1 MRVRRRLGFLAGI
14 ALGAALLAGCGGGGG
29 KPAATGAA
37 SIVPDKVSAFV
48 SVDSN
53 LDSAGWKKAEAL
65 LNRFPGKDDVLS
77 SLRAS
82 LQENGLSW
90 EQDVKPA
97 LGNEIDF
104 VWLDFQNGG
113 NNLVGITKPKDVD
126 KFNAM
131 LEQGSSPSVHEEID
145 GWTVFANGQTQ
156 LDEFKSLRDNGG
168 RLDGDSVF
176 NDALDG
182 LPSDSITKAFVR
194 GSAIQS
200 AIDQAIEQ
208 QGGPTGTT
216 ADQIG
221 KLDSFGAAVT
231 PESSGIRIDAA
242 LSGDLKLGGSGYHAD
257 LPSSLPSGATL
268 YLSFNNVGGR
278 LNTLFDDYARTNPSF
293 DQQRAQVETALGASL
308 DDIFKLLSGEGAFA
322 LYRTASGTPALLFA
336 VRVSDEA
343 KARRVIEKAAA
354 LAQLSGSVNARSVQ
368 IGAVQ
373 ASEFDVS
380 GTAIYAAAFD
390 GKLVITNSR
399 ASIKSMQSP
408 GTKLAG
414 DPAYTAAVSGAGMPS
429 ETNGFLY
436 ANVRSG
442 LDYAFSYAESRGSTI
457 PAIAKDNLAPLRGL
471 LLYTTKSG
479 KRFVFTGFLG
489 IE

>member
-182 LPSDSITKAFVR
+182 LPSDSLTKAFVR

-231 PESSGIRIDAA
+231 PESSGSRIDAA

-308 DDIFKLLSGEGAFA
+308 DDIFK
-322 LYRTASGTPALLFA
+322 
-336 VRVSDEA
+336 RVSDEA

-399 ASIKSMQSP
+399 ASTKSMQSP

>member
-1 MRVRRRLGFLAGI
+1 MQSKLGLFAGI
-14 ALGAALLAGCGGGGG
+14 ALSAALLAGCGGGGG
-29 KPAATGAA
+29 SKPAATGAA
-37 SIVPDKVSAFV
+37 SVVPDKVSAFV

-53 LDSAGWKKAEAL
+53 LGSSAWKKAEAL
-65 LNRFPGKDDVLS
+65 LNRFPGKDKVLS

-82 LQENGLSW
+82 LTQNGLSW

-104 VWLDFQNGG
+104 VWLDFQNRG
-113 NNLVGITKPKDVD
+113 NDLVGLTKPKDVN
-126 KFNAM
+126 KFNAL
-131 LEQGSSPSVHEEID
+131 LEQGSSPSVHKEID
-145 GWTVFANGQTQ
+145 GWTVFANSQAH
-156 LDEFKSLRDNGG
+156 LDQFKSLRSNGG

-176 NDALDG
+176 TDAIDG
-182 LPSDSITKAFVR
+182 LPSDSIAKAFVR

-208 QGGPTGTT
+208 QGGPTNAT
-216 ADQIG
+216 AGQIG
-221 KLDSFGAAVT
+221 MLDSFGAAVT
-231 PESSGIRIDAA
+231 PESNGIRIA

-278 LNTLFDDYARTNPSF
+278 LSKLFDDYARANPSF

-322 LYRTASGTPALLFA
+322 LYHTTSGLPALIFA
-336 VRVSDEA
+336 VQVSDEA
-343 KARRVIEKAAA
+343 KARSVIEKAAA
-354 LAQLSGSVNARSVQ
+354 LAQLGNSVQVRSVQ
-368 IGAVQ
+368 IGGVQ
-373 ASEFDVS
+373 AEEFDVS

-399 ASIKSMQSP
+399 ASIESMRSA

-414 DPAYTAAVSGAGMPS
+414 DPAYAAAVSGAGMPS

-442 LDYAFSYAESRGSTI
+442 LEYAFAYAESHGSTI
-457 PAIAKDNLAPLRGL
+457 PAVAKDNLAPLRGL
-471 LLYTTKSG
+471 LLYSAKNGS
-479 KRFVFTGFLG
+479 RFQLTGFLG
-489 IE
+489 IQ